1 MMGSESV
8 GTSLQELRNSTQDL
22 VQRVYRSQQ
31 VQQSLQYANENP
43 VWTLFLT
50 LVVAMGTMP
59 FLMFLFFV
67 LGSLI
72 FTFSGFLVVEGFLL
86 TAACL
91 VLAGVLSGAA
101 FVAILLTITVS
112 ASWFVVCHGHE
123 MFTTIKSRLQDH
135 FQGTTVTVPPAKD
148 NVEPNQDKEKHE
160 EEKEKEELPNAA

>member
-1 MMGSESV
+1 MGSESV
-8 GTSLQELRNSTQDL
+8 GTSLHDLRNSTYAL

-43 VWTLFLT
+43 ILTLFLT

-67 LGSLI
+67 IGSLI

-101 FVAILLTITVS
+101 FVAILLTLTVS
-112 ASWFVVCHGHE
+112 ASWFVLSQGHE
-123 MFTTIKSRLQDH
+123 MFATVKSRLQDH
-135 FQGTTVTVPPAKD
+135 FKGTIKIVPPGED
-148 NVEPNQDKEKHE
+148 IGRPHHDKEQQE
-160 EEKEKEELPNAA
+160 EEKEKEEMPNAA